1 LNGLFVNMAFASPR
15 PGKEEVLAESMRS
28 FAKALEVMPGL
39 LQTFV
44 LSEEGGK
51 TLVGISMWQDKDA
64 FEKAMESVRPPP
76 PPEPVEQM
84 RMVPPVVR
92 QFETI

>member
-1 LNGLFVNMAFASPR
+1 MFVNMAFASPR
-15 PGKEEVLAESMRS
+15 PGKGGVMAESMRN
-28 FAKALEVMPGL
+28 FARALEGMPGL

-51 TLVGISMWQDKDA
+51 TLVGVSMWQNRAA
-64 FEKAMESVRPPP
+64 FEKAMEGVRPPA
-76 PPEPVEQM
+76 PPEPVELM
-84 RMVPPVVR
+84 RIAPPVVR